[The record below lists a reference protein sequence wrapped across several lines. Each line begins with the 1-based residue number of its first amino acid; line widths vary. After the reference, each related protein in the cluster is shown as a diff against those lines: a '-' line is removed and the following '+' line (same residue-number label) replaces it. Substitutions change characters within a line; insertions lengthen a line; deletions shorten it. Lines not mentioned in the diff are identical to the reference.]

1 MITKTILVLLYL
13 PYSLI
18 IHPTK
23 IKTTK
28 PIKNAESKQPEKPW
42 ENNRF
47 KTIIINYVFLCIY
60 DIFFLS
66 DYKKPDF
73 FNL

>member
-13 PYSLI
+13 LYSLI

-28 PIKNAESKQPEKPW
+28 PIKNAEQTTENLGKIIDLKQRKEITYFH
-42 ENNRF
+42 EF
-47 KTIIINYVFLCIY
+47 IITFSFSNYF
-60 DIFFLS
+60 
-66 DYKKPDF
+66 
-73 FNL
+73 

>member
-13 PYSLI
+13 LYSLI

-28 PIKNAESKQPEKPW
+28 PIKNAEQTTEKPW
-42 ENNRF
+42 ENNRS
-47 KTIIINYVFLCIY
+47 KTTKRNY
-60 DIFFLS
+60 IFS
-66 DYKKPDF
+66 
-73 FNL
+73 